1 MLGNLVKYKS
11 IVYNYRRPLRELMAP
26 YFVIH
31 QKSEDTHLQLYSRN
45 VQKLFLKW
53 SRETERGLIAISKNL
68 KLILITSQV
77 NMIILTI

>member
-1 MLGNLVKYKS
+1 
-11 IVYNYRRPLRELMAP
+11 MAP

-53 SRETERGLIAISKNL
+53 SRETERRSYCNIEEPEADFNNFTG
-68 KLILITSQV
+68 
-77 NMIILTI
+77 

>member
-11 IVYNYRRPLRELMAP
+11 IVYNYRRPLQELMAP

-53 SRETERGLIAISKNL
+53 SRETERRSYCNIEEPEADFNNFTG
-68 KLILITSQV
+68 
-77 NMIILTI
+77 